1 MWGTICDDYWGV
13 VDATV
18 ACRQLGYLTTGIM
31 LFVSVYAQS
40 RTYFLFNLQM
50 LLHFQVLILDLD
62 QEIFSWT
69 MLAVLEQK

>member
-13 VDATV
+13 SDATV

>member
-13 VDATV
+13 DDATV

-40 RTYFLFNLQM
+40 NTYLLFNLQM